1 MASNNNSILIVN
13 SLWMTLL
20 LLLPSATPVRTN
32 DIVAAIEEMQRANY
46 FTFVMLINMSPP
58 DPRLEANVTFLM
70 PKDQML
76 AKMAMPERSVS
87 DFLLQHSIPSP
98 LLLETLEKFPT
109 GTTVPSSL
117 PNYMLRITNNGRRNF
132 VLNNVKIISP
142 NICVSGSSI
151 RCHGIDGVL
160 SEVDVSAR
168 NSCTSNNSTEASSS
182 CMASSPSSSSP
193 PSPFAENQSPPT
205 FTAPIPI
212 EADSGTQNSGSFDG
226 SLSYFVSILML
237 IFVGINF

>member
-1 MASNNNSILIVN
+1 
-13 SLWMTLL
+13 
-20 LLLPSATPVRTN
+20 
-32 DIVAAIEEMQRANY
+32 
-46 FTFVMLINMSPP
+46 MSPP

-70 PKDQML
+70 PKDHML
-76 AKMAMPERSVS
+76 AKVEMPERSVS

-117 PNYMLRITNNGRRNF
+117 PKYMLRITNNGRRNF
-132 VLNNVKIISP
+132 VLNNAKIISP

-151 RCHGIDGVL
+151 RCHGIDGIL

-168 NSCTSNNSTEASSS
+168 NSCTNNNSTEASSS
-182 CMASSPSSSSP
+182 CMASFPSSSSS

-212 EADSGTQNSGSFDG
+212 EADSGTRNSGSFDG
-226 SLSYFVSILML
+226 SLSNFFTILML
-237 IFVGINF
+237 IFVGINV